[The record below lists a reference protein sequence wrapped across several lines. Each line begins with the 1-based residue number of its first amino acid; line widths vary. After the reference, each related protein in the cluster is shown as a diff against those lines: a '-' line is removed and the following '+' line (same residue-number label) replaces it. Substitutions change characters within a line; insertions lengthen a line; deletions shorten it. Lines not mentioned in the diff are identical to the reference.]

1 MANKNIEI
9 KKSNVLIIYFEANT
23 FKKEFNRK
31 VREYISQEYR
41 NNVNDEQAIPY
52 CITLASFACE
62 LFLKFLIGVNQIKNM
77 KSAEKVEIPRK
88 HNLKSL
94 YIQLPSEFQDAILK
108 KIPKDRLKKILER
121 NSNSFMEWRYIYECS
136 KEEIIFNYD
145 YIKQLMD
152 VLYEFAN
159 KVKDDIN
166 FDTNKSTKLK
176 MKGTTRNMTHHI

>member
-1 MANKNIEI
+1 
-9 KKSNVLIIYFEANT
+9 
-23 FKKEFNRK
+23 
-31 VREYISQEYR
+31 
-41 NNVNDEQAIPY
+41 
-52 CITLASFACE
+52 
-62 LFLKFLIGVNQIKNM
+62 M

-166 FDTNKSTKLK
+166 FDANKSTKLK